1 VRNPISPSGRRA
13 ALIATGLSACLVLA
27 ACGGGGSSSSGG
39 SSGSAAA
46 SGDEVIVGLITKTD
60 TNPFFVKMKE
70 GAQQAADAAG
80 VQLQSFAGKQDGDNE
95 SQVQAIENLI

>member
-1 VRNPISPSGRRA
+1 
-13 ALIATGLSACLVLA
+13 
-27 ACGGGGSSSSGG
+27 
-39 SSGSAAA
+39 
-46 SGDEVIVGLITKTD
+46 
-60 TNPFFVKMKE
+60 MKE